1 MAKRMRRSLCPPGG
15 GILSQSP
22 TETLTSKRYN
32 TCFVTFLLKW
42 ILFVT
47 LTTCRQVAEA
57 AFSVLCLFIV
67 ADVAPVRPWNMDPLP
82 GKSQTFAFARSQ
94 TISSL
99 SLIAPCS
106 SSFYLFIAPPF
117 TPVRP
122 RSPSAVPP
130 RLERITPLLVL
141 ILHHKTALLI
151 NFTCRSSHQLN
162 CGGVKIILSAKSKV
176 EERLSAVRTQ

>member
-1 MAKRMRRSLCPPGG
+1 MRRSLCPPGG

-22 TETLTSKRYN
+22 TETLASKRYN
-32 TCFVTFLLKW
+32 LCFVRFLLKW

-47 LTTCRQVAEA
+47 LITCRRVAEA
-57 AFSVLCLFIV
+57 AFSVLCLFIG

-99 SLIAPCS
+99 SLIAPVQQQL
-106 SSFYLFIAPPF
+106 LFIHSA
-117 TPVRP
+117 TLHPVRP
-122 RSPSAVPP
+122 RSPSAVLP

-141 ILHHKTALLI
+141 ILHHRTALLI
-151 NFTCRSSHQLN
+151 NFTCRSSHRLN

-176 EERLSAVRTQ
+176 EERFSAVRTQ